1 MKIYQVEVDKE
12 KRIICLNGKFDNRK
26 NGMSATSAMHCFLAS
41 TGNNHKDSRKTKTSM
56 ILYVNHHCSITFQ
69 VIFALHG
76 DLGQVLQKLLR
87 ISKAAGLNF
96 VSSRVGTNSNFLV
109 PACHQLSRNA
119 ESRCYAVLNTDF
131 HKDGYNIK
139 HSENL
144 LQIPKHL
151 KLFRKRTFLH
161 FQRTYVHSTGKLLV
175 CLIVLKHPSS
185 LHRNY
190 LLKHIRKLCVLADKL
205 PRTSYHANVSTKTMS
220 TVVKHYE
227 DKNRSNLF
235 IFPKYAD
242 EVQNRVL
249 EYFAVNN
256 QRELK
261 NLTDTKYDS
270 MLLNDFGRY
279 SEFFVLP
286 IIRCNDLEYSFKQML
301 DGTHYLS
308 SEIMR
313 FEHHRL
319 RTFAMYEGTNS
330 PSTLLMAKAGWY
342 ATGNNNETQTFC
354 CMVINGVWSRDDD
367 PLVIH
372 RNFQPDCPFL
382 QGKNVGQVAIQ
393 REEIRENLGST
404 GHLGATDNPHIRS
417 SVLHGTEEIYKTSE
431 DSHSLSKVSAVETS
445 FSELLINPQDRN
457 VHSPT
462 PCVKESYEENMNSEL
477 DVKDHQLVQRTR
489 HMTIN
494 ACQRSSCSWS
504 IDCPSRASTS
514 TMSPSNNSEKLEENF
529 QRGNENQNVI
539 RNYGSDN
546 TSTRHEG
553 VENLGENK
561 NAFLYSELGDRNS
574 AQDKPRFDVNNQQS
588 FLPPLV
594 LEKPKH
600 IEYTTVGVRV
610 SSFSGFPVGT
620 GKTPKEFA
628 VGGFYYRG
636 FGDRTACF
644 QCGINLQ
651 GWSSEDDVFVEHAR
665 HNPLC
670 QYVRQLKGDDFVR
683 LVLISTQTSEVIQ
696 HKENIAKNLRDM
708 GFEENLISSAIAR
721 ASANNGQ
728 LTLQR
733 ALDNILHSANSQSN
747 SLKELSHSYES
758 SESSENTLASSV
770 LDNESVASGSDS
782 KLSSLFNST
791 DDQYLCKICMDERV
805 NVVFIPC
812 GHIATCL
819 DCAKPLQ
826 KCPMCRA
833 IVRGKIS
840 TEV

>member
-1 MKIYQVEVDKE
+1 MSFDRFTNSEEEYFKVFKQWETLPCSFNMKIYQAEVDKE
-12 KRIICLNGKFDNRK
+12 KRIVCLNGKFDNRK
-26 NGMSATSAMHCFLAS
+26 NGISATSAMHCYVAS
-41 TGNNHKDSRKTKTSM
+41 TGNNYKDTRKTKTSM
-56 ILYVNHHCSITFQ
+56 ILYVYHHCSITCQ
-69 VIFALHG
+69 VIFVS
-76 DLGQVLQKLLR
+76 QFLQKLLR

-96 VSSRVGTNSNFLV
+96 VSRRVGTNSNFLV

-119 ESRCYAVLNTDF
+119 EFRCSAVLNTDF
-131 HKDGYNIK
+131 HKDGCNIK

-144 LQIPKHL
+144 LQNPKHFE
-151 KLFRKRTFLH
+151 LFRKRTFLH
-161 FQRTYVHSTGKLLV
+161 FQRTYIHSTGKLLL
-175 CLIVLKHPSS
+175 CLIVLKHPSF

-190 LLKHIRKLCVLADKL
+190 LLKQIRKLCVLADKL
-205 PRTSYHANVSTKTMS
+205 PRKSYPANVSTKSMF
-220 TVVKHYE
+220 TVVKHE
-227 DKNRSNLF
+227 KDKNRSNLF
-235 IFPKYAD
+235 IFPEYAD
-242 EVQNRVL
+242 EVKNIVL
-249 EYFAVNN
+249 TYFAVNN

-261 NLTDTKYDS
+261 NLTNTKYDS

-330 PSTLLMAKAGWY
+330 PSSLLMAKAGWY

-367 PLVIH
+367 PFVIH

-404 GHLGATDNPHIRS
+404 GHLGATVNPYIES
-417 SVLHGTEEIYKTSE
+417 SVLHGTEEIYKKSE
-431 DSHSLSKVSAVETS
+431 DSHSLLKVSGIGTS
-445 FSELLINPQDRN
+445 FSKPLSIPQNRD

-462 PCVKESYEENMNSEL
+462 PCVKESSEENMNSEL
-477 DVKDHQLVQRTR
+477 DVNDHQLQLVQRTR

-494 ACQRSSCSWS
+494 ASHRSSCSWS

-514 TMSPSNNSEKLEENF
+514 TMTPSNNSEKLEENF

-539 RNYGSDN
+539 GNHGSDN
-546 TSTRHEG
+546 TSTRHED
-553 VENLGENK
+553 VENLGGNK
-561 NAFLYSELGDRNS
+561 NTFLYSELEDRKN
-574 AQDKPRFDVNNQQS
+574 AQDKQRFDVNYQQS
-588 FLPPLV
+588 FLPPLI

-600 IEYTTVGVRV
+600 VEYTTVGVRV

-683 LVLISTQTSEVIQ
+683 LVLISTQTSEVV
-696 HKENIAKNLRDM
+696 
-708 GFEENLISSAIAR
+708 LIFSR
-721 ASANNGQ
+721 V
-728 LTLQR
+728 
-733 ALDNILHSANSQSN
+733 
-747 SLKELSHSYES
+747 LSIS
-758 SESSENTLASSV
+758 
-770 LDNESVASGSDS
+770 
-782 KLSSLFNST
+782 
-791 DDQYLCKICMDERV
+791 IC
-805 NVVFIPC
+805 
-812 GHIATCL
+812 
-819 DCAKPLQ
+819 Q
-826 KCPMCRA
+826 
-833 IVRGKIS
+833 
-840 TEV
+840 